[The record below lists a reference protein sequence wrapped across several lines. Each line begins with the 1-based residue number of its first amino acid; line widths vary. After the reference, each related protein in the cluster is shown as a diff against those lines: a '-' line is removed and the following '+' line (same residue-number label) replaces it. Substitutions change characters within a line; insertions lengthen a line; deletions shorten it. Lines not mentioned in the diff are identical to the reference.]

1 VLEAIETCQ
10 AMRYLRPEPV
20 PEDLILRVVRA
31 ATCASSPGN
40 SQGWDFVV
48 VREAPQRA
56 RIAETIRSAVLP
68 ILPPLPEGGDPV
80 RRRMLAG
87 AHHLLAHLEEVP
99 VWIFVCGAPV
109 YPPGAPS
116 ADWIPATLYPAAQN
130 LIVAARA
137 LGLGTVFTAYHTLA
151 EKKLR
156 ELLRLPPSVRIG
168 VTIPMGWPARAFS
181 AVKRR
186 PVNDV
191 LHWER
196 F

>member
-1 VLEAIETCQ
+1 
-10 AMRYLRPEPV
+10 MRYLRADPV
-20 PEDLILRVVRA
+20 PEELIRRVVRA

-48 VREAPQRA
+48 VRDAPTPERLAEA
-56 RIAETIRSAVLP
+56 IRSAVLP
-68 ILPPLPEGGDPV
+68 ILPPVPEGGDPV

-87 AHHLLAHLEEVP
+87 AHHLLAHLGQVP

-109 YPPGAPS
+109 YPPNAPS
-116 ADWIPATLYPAAQN
+116 ADWIPAALYPAAQN

-137 LGLGTVFTAYHTLA
+137 LGLGSVFTAYHTLA
-151 EKKLR
+151 EKALR
-156 ELLRLPPSVRIG
+156 ELLALPSSVRIA
-168 VTIPMGWPARAFS
+168 VTVPLGWPARPFR

-186 PVNDV
+186 ALDEV

-196 F
+196 W